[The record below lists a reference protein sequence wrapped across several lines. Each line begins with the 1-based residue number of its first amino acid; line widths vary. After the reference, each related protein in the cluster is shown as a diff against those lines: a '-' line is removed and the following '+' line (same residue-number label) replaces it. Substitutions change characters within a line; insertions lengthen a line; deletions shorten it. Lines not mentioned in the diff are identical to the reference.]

1 MSAIKSKI
9 KPNPT
14 AWTVNSLANGAGT
27 NYVSVGA
34 GGVGGVGAVGSAG
47 IIGGATG
54 PYYTTAS
61 NGINTTV
68 DAAMIIN
75 QGRMTITVPLEINGI
90 DVEQV
95 LKDLMQVTGVVA
107 RNRQLEAKY
116 KGLKKS
122 GEEYQL
128 LLQKVQ
134 SDVNIVIKRA
144 AQEYRLAEEKY
155 KVFETIKDSK

>member
-1 MSAIKSKI
+1 MAVIKQS
-9 KPNPT
+9 NVT

-27 NYVSVGA
+27 NYVTA
-34 GGVGGVGAVGSAG
+34 GGVGGVGAGGFGV
-47 IIGGATG
+47 IGGATG
-54 PYYTTAS
+54 SYYTT
-61 NGINTTV
+61 GTINATSTV
-68 DAAMIIN
+68 DAALIVN
-75 QGRMTITVPLEINGI
+75 QGRMTVTVPLDVNGI

-134 SDVNIVIKRA
+134 SDVNIIIKEA

>member
-1 MSAIKSKI
+1 MLAIKSKI
-9 KPNPT
+9 KSNPT
-14 AWTVNSLANGAGT
+14 AWTVNSLANGAGGSYT
-27 NYVSVGA
+27 VSA
-34 GGVGGVGAVGSAG
+34 GGVGG
-47 IIGGATG
+47 ATG
-54 PYYTTAS
+54 SYYTTS
-61 NGINTTV
+61 NGNTTSTV
-68 DAAMIIN
+68 DAALIVN
-75 QGRMTITVPLEINGI
+75 QGRMTVTVPLDVNGI

-134 SDVNIVIKRA
+134 SDVNIIIKEA

>member
-9 KPNPT
+9 KSNPT
-14 AWTVNSLANGAGT
+14 AWTVNSLANGAGGSYT
-27 NYVSVGA
+27 VSAGGGGA
-34 GGVGGVGAVGSAG
+34 GGFGAVG
-47 IIGGATG
+47 ATG
-54 PYYTTAS
+54 SYYTTS
-61 NGINTTV
+61 NGNITSTV
-68 DAAMIIN
+68 DAALIVN
-75 QGRMTITVPLEINGI
+75 QGRMTVTVPLDVNGI

-134 SDVNIVIKRA
+134 SDVNIIIKEA